1 MNARTV
7 IVGGGAG
14 GLLLAARLGRRLGRR
29 EGPKRV
35 LLIDRT
41 PLHVWKPSLHEI
53 AAGTLDAHQEGLSYP
68 MLARRNH
75 FRFSLGEMSRL
86 DAAGNRLTLAEM
98 RDEEG
103 QIIVPERI
111 VPFDRLVL
119 ATGSGANLF
128 GTPGAAE
135 HAHVLE
141 GTDHAR
147 AFQKRLTT
155 AFMATAFSEAKILRI
170 AIVGAGA
177 TGVELAAE
185 LLEAHEAFSEALA
198 PDQLFRLDVSL
209 VEMAPKILGG
219 IPDRVADQA
228 LHVLQQKGVHV
239 LTGTRVERIGPDGL
253 FTTAGKLDAELTVWA
268 AGVKAADRNTTYGL
282 ETGKLNQVVTD
293 DHLRTSAANVWAMG
307 DCAQTP
313 GTDGQ
318 PLPARAQ
325 VAAQQ
330 ADYLARVLL
339 AGSRGRTDA
348 GSFVYRDRGSLVAL
362 GDDEATGSL
371 MGGLLGKRFFI
382 EGMMARWAYMSLHLD
397 HHRRVLGLPRTAA
410 LALARLMHDRISG
423 RLKLH

>member
-1 MNARTV
+1 MDAGIV

-29 EGPKRV
+29 EGPNRV
-35 LLIDRT
+35 LLVDKT

-75 FRFSLGEMSRL
+75 FRFSLGEMSGL
-86 DAAGNRLTLAEM
+86 DPENKQLTLAEM
-98 RDEEG
+98 HDEDG
-103 QIIVPERI
+103 RVIVPER
-111 VPFDRLVL
+111 VVAFDQLVL

-141 GTDHAR
+141 GTDPAR
-147 AFQKRLTT
+147 AFQKRLAT
-155 AFMATAFSEAKILRI
+155 AFMATAFSDARILRV

-185 LLEAHEAFSEALA
+185 LLEAHEAFGEALA
-198 PDQLFRLDVSL
+198 PDQRFQLDITL
-209 VEMAPKILGG
+209 VEMAPRILGG
-219 IPDRVADQA
+219 VPDRVAEQA
-228 LHVLQQKGVHV
+228 LGVLQQKGVRV
-239 LTGTRVERIGPDGL
+239 LTETRVERVSPEGL
-253 FTTAGKLDAELTVWA
+253 ATTGGEVPADLTVWA
-268 AGVKAADRNTTYGL
+268 AGVEAAERNTTYGL
-282 ETGKLNQVVTD
+282 ETGKLNQFVTD
-293 DHLRTSAANVWAMG
+293 DHLRTSATNVWAMG

-313 GTDGQ
+313 GTDGR

-330 ADYLARVLL
+330 ADYLARALL
-339 AGSRGRTDA
+339 AGSEDRAGVGR
-348 GSFVYRDRGSLVAL
+348 FVYRDRGSLVAL

-397 HHRRVLGLPRTAA
+397 HHRQVLGLFRTAA